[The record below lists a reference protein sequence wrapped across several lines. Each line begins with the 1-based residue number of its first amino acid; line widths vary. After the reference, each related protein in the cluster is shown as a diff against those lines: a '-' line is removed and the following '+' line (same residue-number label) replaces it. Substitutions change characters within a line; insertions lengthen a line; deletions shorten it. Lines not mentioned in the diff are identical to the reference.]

1 MKAAEAVRR
10 SRHLYGILAV
20 PALTLLGAGLW
31 AAFSPEDKPVPS
43 EARPLESG
51 LGLAVMPFTAPEP
64 GPESMRLATG
74 LTSELVSDLSQL
86 SALRVINATKGDIS
100 PDVRYRV
107 DGVVQQAKGR
117 LRIHVHLTD
126 TRSRQEIWSERF
138 DRPMRDLLDLQ
149 SELSRQLMAEL
160 PIKLSEA
167 ERSRAARRYT
177 SSLEAYD
184 LFLRAQFALLARTR
198 AENEMARDL
207 YRQAIRIDPA
217 FARAYAGLALTYVA
231 DYRNQWTPNGE
242 EALARSLEM
251 AETARQIG
259 PDIPETYWALGY
271 IEAQRRNHK
280 EALAQLSKA
289 VRLNPSY
296 ADAYAFMG
304 GIYTY
309 LGRPVE
315 SLPLLRTAQRLDPES
330 GYLYY
335 LLLGRAYF
343 FLNDYDQAR
352 INLAEALARNAANL
366 EAHVYLAAVMAK
378 QNDAAGASWEAEEI
392 RALQPDFQVSTW
404 MGTYPLSGAAL
415 RKSLAE
421 PLQSIGL

>member
-1 MKAAEAVRR
+1 
-10 SRHLYGILAV
+10 
-20 PALTLLGAGLW
+20 
-31 AAFSPEDKPVPS
+31 
-43 EARPLESG
+43 
-51 LGLAVMPFTAPEP
+51 
-64 GPESMRLATG
+64 
-74 LTSELVSDLSQL
+74 
-86 SALRVINATKGDIS
+86 
-100 PDVRYRV
+100 
-107 DGVVQQAKGR
+107 
-117 LRIHVHLTD
+117 
-126 TRSRQEIWSERF
+126 
-138 DRPMRDLLDLQ
+138 
-149 SELSRQLMAEL
+149 
-160 PIKLSEA
+160 
-167 ERSRAARRYT
+167 
-177 SSLEAYD
+177 
-184 LFLRAQFALLARTR
+184 
-198 AENEMARDL
+198 
-207 YRQAIRIDPA
+207 
-217 FARAYAGLALTYVA
+217 
-231 DYRNQWTPNGE
+231 
-242 EALARSLEM
+242 M

-378 QNDAAGASWEAEEI
+378 QNDAAGASWEADEI